1 MLRELHILH
10 LLTHV
15 YFTKCQGCRSRCGG
29 GGVAVIT
36 TTHNIR
42 LKTDALPNNTA
53 TLLLFLC
60 SHSEVNVR
68 VLQMRQDNPLALTDD
83 HSLP

>member
-1 MLRELHILH
+1 MYISQSVRAAD
-10 LLTHV
+10 
-15 YFTKCQGCRSRCGG
+15 QGVRRGEG

-68 VLQMRQDNPLALTDD
+68 VLQMRQDNPLTLTDD